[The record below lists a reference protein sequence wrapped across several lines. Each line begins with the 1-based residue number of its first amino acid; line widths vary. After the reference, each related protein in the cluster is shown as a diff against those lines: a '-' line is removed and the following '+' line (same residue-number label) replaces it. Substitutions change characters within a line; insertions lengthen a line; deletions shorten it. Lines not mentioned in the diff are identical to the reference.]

1 MAAGFL
7 YLLRSKDEQ
16 TTLTEEKKRIN
27 LPLLESIKSDIFSL
41 KRVGEKDFNERVV
54 GGFPEKGFSQ
64 RVKDL
69 RGLLWMDERNEE
81 YTVA

>member
-1 MAAGFL
+1 M